1 MTMKPRALLLGV
13 LLPLALVI
21 FTRPAV
27 TAQGNLA
34 RPERFTALAVNFSGP
49 PGAAAATSLDI
60 TVKRWSTDAERD
72 QLFTALMEKG
82 SDKMLDVL
90 KGMPAVGTIN
100 VTGNIGYDLHYARH
114 TGAPDR
120 LDQITLITDRPIG
133 FAEASNQS
141 RTLDYPFTIIDM
153 RINSAGKG
161 DGKLLI
167 GAKIQMDRDTK
178 TLVLEDYNAQ
188 PVQLTSVKR
197 EAPGR

>member
-1 MTMKPRALLLGV
+1 MTMKPRALLFGV
-13 LLPLALVI
+13 LVPLALVI
-21 FTRPAV
+21 FTRPAT

-34 RPERFTALAVNFSGP
+34 KPERFTALAVNFDSP
-49 PGAAAATSLDI
+49 PGAAAAVILDI

-72 QLFTALMEKG
+72 LLFTALMEKG
-82 SDKMLDVL
+82 SDKLLDVL
-90 KGMPAVGTIN
+90 KGMPPVGTISA
-100 VTGNIGYDLHYARH
+100 TGNLGYDLHYARH
-114 TGAPDR
+114 TGGPDR

-133 FAEASNQS
+133 FAEASRQS

-178 TLVLEDYNAQ
+178 TIVLEHYNAQ

-197 EAPGR
+197 ENAGR